1 MKENEKL
8 PIQIETT
15 GFGDHIIVNPKL
27 FELSDPAF
35 DRDEFTKLFKL
46 NIGNDDAI
54 YSEFESFVTGTDDGN
69 VGNFRLWID
78 ENEEVRMLHIPSGTI
93 IGWYKLN
100 HWGRANFCN
109 KPDFDLK
116 DLGDFLMLLRN
127 QIKEQIQKDKPE
139 YHPRVKVS
147 EVDMAKYQ
155 EKIQRNSVYGMT
167 AVDVPS
173 MYPSVEEKENDENEI
188 KN

>member
-8 PIQIETT
+8 PMQIETT
-15 GFGDHIIVNPKL
+15 EFGDHIIVNPKL

-78 ENEEVRMLHIPSGTI
+78 EDEEVRMLHIPSGTI

-167 AVDVPS
+167 AVDIPS